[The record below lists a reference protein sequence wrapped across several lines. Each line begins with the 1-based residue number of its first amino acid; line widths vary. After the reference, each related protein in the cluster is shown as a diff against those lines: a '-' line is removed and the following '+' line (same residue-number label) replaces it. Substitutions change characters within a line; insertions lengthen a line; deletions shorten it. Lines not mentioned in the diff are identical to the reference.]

1 MKKSRDDKRTARRSN
16 EKSLGTLHRAKRTKP
31 RSPALTG
38 KLQLQEH
45 TLRTLTADL
54 KQNGGGEVT
63 CNMAAWLNFDRHGTK
78 YVTVEIS
85 PEFKRVA
92 PKSEADIFD
101 IFDDDE

>member
-1 MKKSRDDKRTARRSN
+1 
-16 EKSLGTLHRAKRTKP
+16 
-31 RSPALTG
+31 
-38 KLQLQEH
+38 
-45 TLRTLTADL
+45 L